1 MSRVF
6 WLDIPS
12 SLDAPPREERG
23 WGAYAQMG
31 EGGCRLGIGEENV
44 GSREGRGDG
53 GWRMGV

>member
-1 MSRVF
+1 MSRVL

-31 EGGCRLGIGEENV
+31 EGIVGRGGIGEEN
-44 GSREGRGDG
+44 GR
-53 GWRMGV
+53 R